1 MYWLS
6 RLVGEKVFCT
16 MCIILTPHFKTI
28 VIVPR
33 KLAWS
38 STAEVQLHSTRLNGQ
53 GRFHNFLLPFPAAA

>member
-1 MYWLS
+1 MYRLS

-28 VIVPR
+28 VIMTQ

-38 STAEVQLHSTRLNGQ
+38 STAEVQSTERT
-53 GRFHNFLLPFPAAA
+53 RTLP